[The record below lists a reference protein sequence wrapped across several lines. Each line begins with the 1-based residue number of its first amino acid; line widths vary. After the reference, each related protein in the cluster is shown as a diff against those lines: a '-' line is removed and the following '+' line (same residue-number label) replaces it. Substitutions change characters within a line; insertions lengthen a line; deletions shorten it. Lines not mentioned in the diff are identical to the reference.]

1 MRQYAM
7 RDFYPENCPERVF
20 NTWRGYAV
28 EVAFSGTR
36 GRSGVKTK
44 SGLGLASKR

>member
-7 RDFYPENCPERVF
+7 RDFFPENCPERVF

-28 EVAFSGTR
+28 ENIDPAL
-36 GRSGVKTK
+36 GVKG
-44 SGLGLASKR
+44 SSD